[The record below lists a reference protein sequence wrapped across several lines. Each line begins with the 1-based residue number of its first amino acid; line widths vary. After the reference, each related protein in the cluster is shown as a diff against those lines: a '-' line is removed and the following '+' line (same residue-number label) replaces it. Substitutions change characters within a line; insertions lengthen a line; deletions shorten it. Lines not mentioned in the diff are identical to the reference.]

1 MGDDMDPLARYDPVK
16 AKALIQNA
24 DPTGSKT
31 QGLTYVYDPTNP
43 LNAPTA
49 RFLPSQWH
57 ATLGAHVAPPAASR
71 TPFLSSPP
79 RGACFPSRDR
89 READEHFPTALFAST
104 MGAVGSCCY

>member
-49 RFLPSQWH
+49 RFLQSQWQDN
-57 ATLGAHVAPPAASR
+57 LGVHVDLQAVSQKQFITCRLRRGYGLSR
-71 TPFLSSPP
+71 HGLQAYYESPQSCVDFL
-79 RGACFPSRDR
+79 
-89 READEHFPTALFAST
+89 
-104 MGAVGSCCY
+104 